1 MNFFEQQDRA
11 QRNTGRLVLLMA
23 LAVTSL
29 IAITSLVLS
38 LLWRFM
44 GDNYHSGYRPVGI
57 DWGLVGDVALVV
69 IGVVLLGSLYKS
81 LQMSGG
87 GKAVVERLGGRLIN
101 LEPQGIGEQRLLNV
115 VEEMAIA
122 SGIPVPPVYVL
133 EDEGINAFAAG
144 LTPQNAVIGITRG
157 AIELLSRDELQG
169 VIAHEF
175 SHIFHGDMRLN
186 TRLVSILHGI
196 LLLGLIG
203 GFILRNLGSARS
215 SRSDRNNS
223 MALIIAVGVTLWVL
237 GYAGTFFGN
246 LIKAAVSRQREF
258 LADASAVQFTRNP
271 DGIGG
276 ALKKIGGHASGS
288 QLDAAHAAEFSHMYF
303 GAGISQALDGMMAT
317 HPPLEERIRRIEP
330 GWDGQ
335 FPAVELAEPEEDE
348 ADEGEDERQEKWQRV
363 LGGVAVATQYGQA
376 AAEQSIA
383 AIGQPQQAHLAQA
396 RQTLHSLPPALKS
409 AAHSTLGAQAVV
421 YGLLL
426 SRDSA
431 VQEQQFALL
440 RPELEPSLLGVLG
453 VLRDGLLSLDQGL
466 RLPLLELA
474 LPALKQLAKAEFMA
488 FKANL
493 VRLIKADER
502 VELLEW
508 TLLRIVE
515 RHVEGPRASGGKLHL
530 AELVDETGILLSAL
544 AHAGHADA
552 AQAAAAFAE
561 AGSDLP
567 FASLSLRTAAEVP
580 LKALNAA
587 LDRLSLLQPL
597 QKPQLLKAMARCV
610 GHDGQITA
618 TEAELM
624 RAVAETLDCP
634 MPPLL
639 RGTDA

>member
-29 IAITSLVLS
+29 IAITSLALS
-38 LLWRFM
+38 LIWRFW
-44 GDNYHSGYRPVGI
+44 GDSSQYGYRPVGV
-57 DWGLVGDVALVV
+57 DWGMVGDVAVVV

-81 LQMSGG
+81 LQMGAG
-87 GKAVVERLGGRLIN
+87 GKVVAERLGGRLIN
-101 LEPQGIGEQRLLNV
+101 LEPRGIEEQRLLNV

-133 EDEGINAFAAG
+133 EDIGINAFAAG

-157 AIELLSRDELQG
+157 AIGLLSRDELQG

-186 TRLVSILHGI
+186 TRLVSLLHGI

-203 GFILRNLGSARS
+203 GFILRNLSGSRS

-223 MALIIAVGVTLWVL
+223 AAAIIAVGVTLWVL

-276 ALKKIGGHASGS
+276 ALKKIGGHAPGS
-288 QLDAAHAAEFSHMYF
+288 QLQAARAAEFSHMYF
-303 GAGISQALDGMMAT
+303 GAGVLQALSGWMAT
-317 HPPLEERIRRIEP
+317 HPPLEERIRRVEP

-335 FPAVELAEPEEDE
+335 FPVVRWVEPQTSVEAPADPRQLILGAVIAE
-348 ADEGEDERQEKWQRV
+348 
-363 LGGVAVATQYGQA
+363 QYSQA

-383 AIGQPQQAHLAQA
+383 AIGQPGQAHVLQAQV
-396 RQTLHSLPPALKS
+396 TLQRLPQALKN
-409 AAHSTLGAQAVV
+409 AAHSAIGAQALV

-426 SRDSA
+426 GRDA
-431 VQEQQFALL
+431 EQQTRQLALL
-440 RPELEPSLLGVLG
+440 RPELEPAQLGVIE
-453 VLRDGLLSLDQGL
+453 VLRDELTNLEPGL

-474 LPALKQLAKAEFMA
+474 LPALKQLDQAA
-488 FKANL
+488 FASMKGRL
-493 VRLIKADER
+493 IRLIKADNR
-502 VELLEW
+502 IELLEW

-515 RHVEGPRASGGKLHL
+515 RHVEGPRVHGGKLHL
-530 AELVDETGILLSAL
+530 LELAEEATVLLSAL
-544 AHAGHADA
+544 AHAGHTDTQQAAEAFAAAGPELPYDGLTLRNA
-552 AQAAAAFAE
+552 AQA
-561 AGSDLP
+561 D
-567 FASLSLRTAAEVP
+567 
-580 LKALNAA
+580 LKALSAA
-587 LDRLSLLQPL
+587 LDRLSQLQPL
-597 QKPQLLKAMARCV
+597 QKPRLLKAMARSV
-610 GHDGQITA
+610 THDERITPA
-618 TEAELM
+618 EAELM

-639 RGTDA
+639 GVQETAAAH